1 MENKNLMTAKVTC
14 SNDIIEAGYR
24 LTLMETR
31 LLQACIAQIDSTKE
45 LLVTDRFELSAKD
58 FAKLYKISEESAYD
72 ELKEVS
78 KQLFSRH
85 IVINNPDPEQPKIK
99 QTRTQWITSI
109 DYLPDEG
116 KIYLFFAPK
125 ILPYLSQLK
134 GKFTQYELKNIGN
147 MKSTYGIR
155 LYLLMMQ
162 WKTTGTRTIEID
174 GLKKQLELDDSYD
187 RMNNFKA
194 RVIEPAV
201 NDMNKNSDYTVGWE
215 QRKTGRKVT
224 HLIFTFTEK
233 QPLTP
238 KKPKR
243 VNKPKEKMYYGVP
256 KSEIDKLA
264 RTGESYEDAAMRI
277 NREKAAK
284 KTPAPITTPTPT
296 SIPAPPSIGDYIE
309 KIGIKK
315 PKPAAPIVS
324 PSSAAEKEAHR
335 ISVINLCI
343 SKNKAAYLEEFT
355 SKGFVTIHGI
365 SGVIIETD
373 LKMAGLFD

>member
-45 LLVTDRFELSAKD
+45 LRVTDRFELSAKD

-174 GLKKQLELDDSYD
+174 WLKKQLELDESYSAMCD
-187 RMNNFKA
+187 FKK
-194 RVIEPAV
+194 RVIDPAV
-201 NDMNKNSDYTVGWE
+201 NDMNKNSDYNVRWE
-215 QRKTGRKVT
+215 QRKTGRRVT

-233 QPLTP
+233 PPLTP
-238 KKPKR
+238 DKPKR
-243 VNKPKEKMYYGVP
+243 IPKPKEKMILGVP
-256 KSEIDKLA
+256 VSEIVKEA
-264 RTGESYEDAAMRI
+264 AIGESYEDTAGRI
-277 NREKAAK
+277 NRKKAAT
-284 KTPAPITTPTPT
+284 KTPAPTP
-296 SIPAPPSIGDYIE
+296 IGDYIE

-315 PKPAAPIVS
+315 PQPVES
-324 PSSAAEKEAHR
+324 PCSLAEREAYRITVISA
-335 ISVINLCI
+335 CI
-343 SKNKAAYLEEFT
+343 GENKARYLEEFNT
-355 SKGFVTIHGI
+355 KGFVSIKGI
-365 SGVIIETD
+365 SGVIIEPD
-373 LKMAGLFD
+373 LRLAGLFDE

>member
-1 MENKNLMTAKVTC
+1 MENTNLMTAKVTC

-45 LLVTDRFELSAKD
+45 LRVTDRFELSAKD
-58 FAKLYKISEESAYD
+58 FATLYKISEESAYD

-85 IVINNPDPEQPKIK
+85 IVINNSDPEQPKIK

-162 WKTTGTRTIEID
+162 WKTTGTRTIDID
-174 GLKKQLELDDSYD
+174 WLKKQLELDDSYD

-194 RVIEPAV
+194 RVIDPAV
-201 NDMNKNSDYTVGWE
+201 NDMNKNSDYTVSWE
-215 QRKTGRKVT
+215 QRKTGRRVT
-224 HLIFTFTEK
+224 HLIFTFAEK

-238 KKPKR
+238 EKPKR
-243 VNKPKEKMYYGVP
+243 ATKKEKTIYGVP
-256 KSEIDKLA
+256 MSEIKKVA
-264 RTGESYEDAAMRI
+264 RIGETNEDVAARI
-277 NREKAAK
+277 NKAKDTGKVDNIKHK
-284 KTPAPITTPTPT
+284 KQEPTKINNLEHFADMRKKYGDKKGLI
-296 SIPAPPSIGDYIE
+296 IPEDIE
-309 KIGIKK
+309 
-315 PKPAAPIVS
+315 
-324 PSSAAEKEAHR
+324 
-335 ISVINLCI
+335 VIL
-343 SKNKAAYLEEFT
+343 KAQ
-355 SKGFVTIHGI
+355 GRW
-365 SGVIIETD
+365 
-373 LKMAGLFD
+373 

>member
-1 MENKNLMTAKVTC
+1 MENKKLLSAKVTC

-45 LLVTDRFELSAKD
+45 LRVTDRFELSAKD

-72 ELKEVS
+72 ELKAVS

-85 IVINNPDPEQPKIK
+85 IVINNPDPEHPKIK

-116 KIYLFFAPK
+116 KLYLFFAPK

-174 GLKKQLELDDSYD
+174 WLKKQLELDEGYSAMCD
-187 RMNNFKA
+187 FKK
-194 RVIEPAV
+194 RVIDPAV
-201 NDMNKNSDYTVGWE
+201 NDMNKNSDYTVSWE
-215 QRKTGRKVT
+215 QSKTGRRVT
-224 HLIFTFTEK
+224 HLIFTFSEK
-233 QPLTP
+233 LPEKPLAKPVT
-238 KKPKR
+238 KKRPTKKELEQQRLAEQLKVEQQQKAELDRQQYRERKR
-243 VNKPKEKMYYGVP
+243 QSLINDLSIQFSRQARENFIASMDEQAQQQLVADILEEAQQFDKYLVVNIKKKGLNCIPAYFLITK
-256 KSEIDKLA
+256 
-264 RTGESYEDAAMRI
+264 RI
-277 NREKAAK
+277 PNFAERKAAF
-284 KTPAPITTPTPT
+284 I
-296 SIPAPPSIGDYIE
+296 
-309 KIGIKK
+309 
-315 PKPAAPIVS
+315 
-324 PSSAAEKEAHR
+324 AEQLTL
-335 ISVINLCI
+335 ND
-343 SKNKAAYLEEFT
+343 F
-355 SKGFVTIHGI
+355 
-365 SGVIIETD
+365 
-373 LKMAGLFD
+373 

>member
-1 MENKNLMTAKVTC
+1 MENKKLVGAKVTC

-45 LLVTDRFELSAKD
+45 LRVTDRFELSAKD

-72 ELKEVS
+72 ELNNVS

-85 IVINNPDPEQPKIK
+85 IVINNPDPEHPEIK

-109 DYLPDEG
+109 DYLPTHG
-116 KIYLFFAPK
+116 KLYLFFAPK

-174 GLKKQLELDDSYD
+174 WLKKQLELDESYD
-187 RMNNFKA
+187 RMDNFKA
-194 RVIEPAV
+194 RVIDPAV
-201 NDMNKNSDYTVGWE
+201 NDMNKNSDYNVSWE
-215 QRKTGRKVT
+215 QRKTGRRVT
-224 HLIFTFTEK
+224 HLTFTFAEK

-238 KKPKR
+238 EKPKR
-243 VNKPKEKMYYGVP
+243 AVKPKEKMILGVAV
-256 KSEIDKLA
+256 SEIEKHA
-264 RTGESYEDAAMRI
+264 RIGETHEQAAARI
-277 NREKAAK
+277 NREKTTT
-284 KTPAPITTPTPT
+284 KTPAPTA
-296 SIPAPPSIGDYIE
+296 SPACEDMRLE
-309 KIGIKK
+309 VIKHYV
-315 PKPAAPIVS
+315 A
-324 PSSAAEKEAHR
+324 
-335 ISVINLCI
+335 
-343 SKNKAAYLEEFT
+343 KNKAGYLDEFT
-355 SKGFVTIHGI
+355 RKGFVSINGI
-365 SGVIIETD
+365 SGVIIEAD
-373 LKMAGLFD
+373 LKLAGLFD